1 MTTYDFTA
9 ELWLHTDMPGAW
21 HFLTI
26 PADAA
31 DEIKAR
37 SQGERRG
44 FGSVRVQATIGQTTW
59 ATSIFP
65 DTKSSSYLLPV
76 KASVRR
82 EAGVEAGDAI
92 AAMITTSD

>member
-1 MTTYDFTA
+1 MTTYDFTS
-9 ELWLHTDMPGAW
+9 ELWLHTNMPGAW

-65 DTKSSSYLLPV
+65 DTKSSSYLLRSRRLSAA
-76 KASVRR
+76 KRASRQEMRSRR
-82 EAGVEAGDAI
+82 
-92 AAMITTSD
+92 